1 MKFNQRT
8 IQILKNFSGI
18 NQSILF
24 KQGDIISTVSAS
36 KTILAKAK
44 IDQTIEKEFA
54 IYDLPKFIS
63 TLSLFSDPEIE
74 LEDKKMRIKEGSKVI
89 TYSFTDPSLI
99 ITPPNKEI
107 NITPDVTLQLTA
119 EKLQEALKAM
129 SVLGLSELAFVGE
142 NGKIFLKAI
151 NSKDLNSDN
160 FSVEVGETDKS
171 FTIIFSTEN
180 LKVLPNNYDI
190 QMTSGGISYW
200 TADNIEYW
208 IMAEANSKFG

>member
-1 MKFNQRT
+1 
-8 IQILKNFSGI
+8 
-18 NQSILF
+18 
-24 KQGDIISTVSAS
+24 
-36 KTILAKAK
+36 
-44 IDQTIEKEFA
+44 
-54 IYDLPKFIS
+54 
-63 TLSLFSDPEIE
+63 
-74 LEDKKMRIKEGSKVI
+74 MRIKEGSKVI